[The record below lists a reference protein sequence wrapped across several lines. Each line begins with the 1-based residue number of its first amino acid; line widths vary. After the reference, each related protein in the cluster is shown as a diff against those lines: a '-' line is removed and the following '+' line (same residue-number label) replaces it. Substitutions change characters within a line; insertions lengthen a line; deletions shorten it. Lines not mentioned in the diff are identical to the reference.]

1 MRIRA
6 FLLAASLSSMIA
18 VSVAAAAG
26 GSTIHLSPATVT
38 RGHVVRV
45 HGAIP
50 GCPRGSELSLLS
62 TAFVHTHDFA
72 GVPAVNVNVGRNG
85 AYSVTTRIPA
95 SKAPGRYTVSGRCG
109 GGNVGAFATLRVVR

>member
-1 MRIRA
+1 MRVRRS
-6 FLLAASLSSMIA
+6 LLAVSLGAMVA
-18 VSVAAAAG
+18 VSSAAAAG

-45 HGAIP
+45 YGSIP

-72 GVPAVNVNVGRNG
+72 GVPAVNVTVGRNG
-85 AYSVTTRIPA
+85 VYSVKTRIPV

-109 GGNVGAFATLRVVR
+109 GGNVGAFVTLRVVR